1 MDGGNGLSPTN
12 APVFVVG
19 DVHGYCVELVTALH
33 RAGLVSPD
41 GDWTGGNAQLWFLG
55 DLVDRGPD
63 GLGVVELI
71 MRLAGQASW
80 QGGRVETL
88 LGNHEVLLL
97 GMHHFGDAPV
107 PGGGG
112 FRSFALS
119 WERNGGQ
126 RSDQD
131 RVTEEHV
138 RWLSARPVAA
148 VVSDHLLIHSDT
160 TAYLEWGNTL
170 DEVNAALCEVLSTPD
185 LSTWWECWRLMTTRF
200 AFRGADGAAVAA
212 DLLARFG
219 GQCVVHG
226 HSPIPSL
233 LGIPPAA
240 VTGPH
245 VYAAGRAMAVD
256 GGLCDG
262 GPCLVTPLPLAQLEA
277 AAG

>member
-1 MDGGNGLSPTN
+1 VDGGNGLSPTN
-12 APVFVVG
+12 GPVFVVG
-19 DVHGYCVELVTALH
+19 DVHGYYVELVTALH
-33 RAGLVSPD
+33 RAGLVSPG

-71 MRLAGQASW
+71 MRLVGQASG

-97 GMHHFGDAPV
+97 GMHHFGDTPV
-107 PGGGG
+107 PGGDGL
-112 FRSFALS
+112 RSFALS

-138 RWLSARPVAA
+138 RWLTARPVAA

-160 TAYLEWGNTL
+160 TAYLEWGNTP
-170 DEVNAALCEVLSTPD
+170 DEVNAALCDVLSTPD
-185 LSTWWECWRLMTTRF
+185 LSNWWECWRLMTTRF

-212 DLLARFG
+212 DLLARLG

-226 HSPIPSL
+226 HSPIPGQ

-240 VTGPH
+240 VIGPH
-245 VYAAGRAMAVD
+245 LYAAGRAMAVD